1 MKTIIVTAI
10 LFILTVPAYA
20 DSLFFQPF
28 DTIDWSLLAGTALA
42 DIGDMSTS
50 SDIPNYASNGHPG
63 FHEIN
68 PAIDLLWNTNTPSQM
83 QYAVTFVGI
92 AVLQTAIAYAL
103 PEKYSIRKIAL
114 ASFITIGTV
123 DTVRNI
129 SMGLKFAW

>member
-1 MKTIIVTAI
+1 MRTILIALMLLITS
-10 LFILTVPAYA
+10 PCYA

-68 PAIDLLWNTNTPSQM
+68 PAIDLMWHTNMPSQM
-83 QYAVTFVGI
+83 QYAVTFAGI
-92 AVLQTAIAYAL
+92 FAIQSLIAYTLPTKNYQWRKVAL
-103 PEKYSIRKIAL
+103 SMFIGIG
-114 ASFITIGTV
+114 AS
-123 DTVRNI
+123 DTARNL